1 MIAIPGTGVG
11 FIGRGFGFCGVCV
24 GNLISGRRE
33 VSKTAKSESKRI
45 KRMNLNVP
53 VELHNCFKSVT
64 AAQGQNMTDV
74 LLEFIQNYIAK
85 YSPKPK
91 GRRK

>member
-1 MIAIPGTGVG
+1 VRKINKVEEEK
-11 FIGRGFGFCGVCV
+11 V
-24 GNLISGRRE
+24 
-33 VSKTAKSESKRI
+33 

-53 VELHNCFKSVT
+53 VELHNSFKSAT

-74 LLEFIQNYIAK
+74 LLEFIQTYVTK
-85 YSPKPK
+85 CSSPKPK